1 MQAGEGS
8 LFTSGADGEAQGA
21 IEADRADHVVGDQG
35 DRADALDHR
44 VNAHVFWYPGFHG
57 FLAMPARVLWTCPGQ
72 SLPYSGSCSEDDLR
86 WWAERIGE

>member
-1 MQAGEGS
+1 MNQPEHSEPPAGMGAAPTVEGIS
-8 LFTSGADGEAQGA
+8 ALTLATRDLA
-21 IEADRADHVVGDQG
+21 RAGHVAGGQV

-72 SLPYSGSCSEDDLR
+72 SLPVLR
-86 WWAERIGE
+86 VVL